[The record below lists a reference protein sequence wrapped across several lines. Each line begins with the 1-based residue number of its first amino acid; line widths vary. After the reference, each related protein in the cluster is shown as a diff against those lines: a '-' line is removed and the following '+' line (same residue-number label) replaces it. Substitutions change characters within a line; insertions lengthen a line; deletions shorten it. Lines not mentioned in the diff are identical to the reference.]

1 VDGCGEGF
9 EEEIGGAGE
18 EGLVEGVVD
27 LDPFLGKV
35 WIGVDARLSVPL
47 HVVMVMAWKISEG
60 WFYCTRHMYF
70 S

>member
-1 VDGCGEGF
+1 M
-9 EEEIGGAGE
+9 
-18 EGLVEGVVD
+18 EGVVD